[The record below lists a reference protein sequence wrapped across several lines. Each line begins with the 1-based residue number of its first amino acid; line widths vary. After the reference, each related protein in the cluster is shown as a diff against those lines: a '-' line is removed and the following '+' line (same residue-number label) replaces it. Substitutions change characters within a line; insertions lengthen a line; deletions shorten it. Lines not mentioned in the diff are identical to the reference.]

1 MKLHICFKVVESIA
15 QNKIELFLYKRYC
28 VCFYCHK
35 RHYINRC
42 KIDIVLVTH
51 KTLIGMD
58 PRLKHPF
65 TGIIAGPTSCGK
77 STLVKDII
85 KNKAVM
91 IHPVPTHIV
100 WFYGEW
106 QPMYDTMPGVEF
118 VEGLPNLKVLDS
130 KQPTLVIIDDLM
142 SETDKTVTTLF
153 TKGSHH
159 HNLSILHLVQ
169 NLFDKNKH
177 SRTISL
183 NAHYLILF
191 KNPRD
196 ASQITHLAKQM
207 YPGHI
212 KFLQEA
218 FGDATTEAYGYLLI
232 DLKQETP
239 EHLRLRTNVLPGDTQ
254 YVYMRKT

>member
-1 MKLHICFKVVESIA
+1 MSNFVNKTTYNVKL
-15 QNKIELFLYKRYC
+15 NLFSGKRP
-28 VCFYCHK
+28 
-35 RHYINRC
+35 NS
-42 KIDIVLVTH
+42 
-51 KTLIGMD
+51 MD
-58 PRLKHPF
+58 PRLQHPF
-65 TGIIAGPTSCGK
+65 TGIIAGPTGCGK

-85 KNKAVM
+85 QNKDM
-91 IHPVPTHIV
+91 LIYPTPTHIV

-106 QPMYDTMPGVEF
+106 QPMYDTISGVEF
-118 VEGLPNLKVLDS
+118 IEGLPKLKYLDS

-142 SETDKTVTTLF
+142 SETDKSVTTLF

-159 HNLSILHLVQ
+159 HNLSVLYLVQ

-183 NAHYLILF
+183 NAHYLVLF

-207 YPGHI
+207 YPGHV
-212 KFLQEA
+212 KFMQEA
-218 FGDATTEAYGYLLI
+218 FTDATIEAYGYLLI
-232 DLKQETP
+232 DLKQDTP
-239 EHLRLRTNVLPGDTQ
+239 EHLRLRTKILPGDTQ